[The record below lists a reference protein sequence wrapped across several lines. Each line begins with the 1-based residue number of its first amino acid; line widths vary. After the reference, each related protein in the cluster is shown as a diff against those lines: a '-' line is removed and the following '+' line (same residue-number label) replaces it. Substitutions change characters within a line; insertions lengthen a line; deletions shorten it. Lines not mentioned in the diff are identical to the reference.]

1 MFSLT
6 SKTTAFIT
14 AGTLAIGLPL
24 YGIYSTRTQLDDRV
38 SSIEHELQIAR
49 AQNSAK
55 IQDISTDL
63 NYIAEK
69 LEITTKDLE
78 QARKTAET
86 AKEENAQY
94 AQSAKRLRTELATSS
109 KALDRLRKD
118 EEAVHQDVNAKFG
131 AVDGAMQNVRGDIDA
146 TKTDLAANRK
156 EISDVRDSLTLQ
168 IAHNS
173 AEVAELRRRGERDYV
188 EFDIRKSRDM
198 ERIADVKVQLKKTDT
213 KRQKFD
219 VVFLID
225 DSKIERKDRVVNEP
239 IIFIAGKDRA
249 RYEFVV
255 NNVDKDRIRGYL
267 STPKDKVL
275 AAENPGFRPK

>member
-6 SKTTAFIT
+6 SKTTAFII
-14 AGTLAIGLPL
+14 AGILAISLPL
-24 YGIYSTRTQLDDRV
+24 YGVYSTRTRLNDRV
-38 SSIEHELQIAR
+38 SSLEHELQVTR

-86 AKEENAQY
+86 VQQES
-94 AQSAKRLRTELATSS
+94 AQSTKKLRTELATSS
-109 KALDRLRKD
+109 KALDRLRK
-118 EEAVHQDVNAKFG
+118 EETAVHQDVNAKLG

-146 TKTDLAANRK
+146 TKTDVAANRK
-156 EISDVRDSLTLQ
+156 EISDVRDNLTLQ

-173 AEVAELRRRGERDYV
+173 SEVAELRRRGERDYL
-188 EFDIRKSRDM
+188 EFDIHKSRDM
-198 ERIADVKVQLKKTDT
+198 QRLADVKVQLKKTDT

-219 VVFLID
+219 ILFLID
-225 DSKIERKDRVVNEP
+225 DNKIERKDRVINEP

-255 NNVDKDRIRGYL
+255 NSVDKDRIRGYL

-275 AAENPGFRPK
+275 AAENPALRPQ

>member
-1 MFSLT
+1 MLSP
-6 SKTTAFIT
+6 KTTAYFA
-14 AGTLAIGLPL
+14 AGILAIGLPV
-24 YGIYSTRTQLDDRV
+24 YGIYSTRTRLDDRV
-38 SSIEHELQIAR
+38 SSIEHELQVAR

-78 QARKTAET
+78 QARKTAEN
-86 AKEENAQY
+86 AKQENAQS
-94 AQSAKRLRTELATSS
+94 AQRLRTQLATSS
-109 KALDRLRKD
+109 KALDRLRKE
-118 EEAVHQDVNAKFG
+118 EEATHQDVNAKFG
-131 AVDGAMQNVRGDIDA
+131 AVDGAMQNVRGDLDS

-156 EISDVRDSLTLQ
+156 EISDVRDNLTLQ

-173 AEVAELRRRGERDYV
+173 AEVAELRRRGDRDYI
-188 EFDIRKSRDM
+188 EFDIHKSRDM
-198 ERIADVKVQLKKTDT
+198 ERVADVKVQLKKTDT

-225 DSKIERKDRVVNEP
+225 DNKIERKDRVVNEP
-239 IIFIAGKDRA
+239 VIFIAGRDHV

-255 NNVDKDRIRGYL
+255 NSVDKDRIRGYL

-275 AAENPGFRPK
+275 SAENPSFRQK

>member
-14 AGTLAIGLPL
+14 AGTLAISLPL
-24 YGIYSTRTQLDDRV
+24 YGVYSTRTRLNDRV
-38 SSIEHELQIAR
+38 SSLEHELQVAR

-86 AKEENAQY
+86 VQEES
-94 AQSAKRLRTELATSS
+94 AQSTKKLRTELATSS
-109 KALDRLRKD
+109 KALDRLRK
-118 EEAVHQDVNAKFG
+118 EENAVHQDVNAKLG

-146 TKTDLAANRK
+146 TKTDVAANRK
-156 EISDVRDSLTLQ
+156 EISDVRDNLTLQ

-173 AEVAELRRRGERDYV
+173 SEVAELRRRGERDYL
-188 EFDIRKSRDM
+188 EFDIHKSRDM
-198 ERIADVKVQLKKTDT
+198 ERLADVKVQLKKTDT

-219 VVFLID
+219 VLFLID
-225 DSKIERKDRVVNEP
+225 DNKIERKDRVINEP

-255 NNVDKDRIRGYL
+255 NSVDKDRIRGYL

-275 AAENPGFRPK
+275 AAENPALRPQ

>member
-1 MFSLT
+1 M
-6 SKTTAFIT
+6 
-14 AGTLAIGLPL
+14 
-24 YGIYSTRTQLDDRV
+24 DDRV
-38 SSIEHELQIAR
+38 SSLEHELQIAR

-55 IQDISTDL
+55 IQDISKDM

-78 QARKTAET
+78 QARKTAES

-94 AQSAKRLRTELATSS
+94 SQSAKRLRTELATSS
-109 KALDRLRKD
+109 KALDRLRK
-118 EEAVHQDVNAKFG
+118 EEDAVHQDVNAKFG
-131 AVDGAMQNVRGDIDA
+131 AVDGAMQGVRGDIDS
-146 TKTDLAANRK
+146 TKTDVATNRK
-156 EISDVRDSLTLQ
+156 EISDVRDNLSLQ

-173 AEVAELRRRGERDYV
+173 AEVAELRRRGERDYL

-198 ERIADVKVQLKKTDT
+198 ERLADLKVQLKKADT

-219 VVFLID
+219 VVFQVD
-225 DSKIERKDRVVNEP
+225 DNKIERKDRVVNEP

-275 AAENPGFRPK
+275 AAENPGVRPQ